1 MLDVRDTIRARGA
14 SVFYLP
20 PYSPDLN
27 SIEHAFAKL
36 KTLFRTAA
44 RRTVDALW
52 NAIGHAHDG
61 MRQLPRPRWLCSHQ
75 TGKRSSATL
84 GDGLSQL
91 SGQKRLMRNVPRT
104 ATMSDSGKPRRQ

>member
-44 RRTVDALW
+44 R
-52 NAIGHAHDG
+52 
-61 MRQLPRPRWLCSHQ
+61 LPS
-75 TGKRSSATL
+75 TRSGTRSATPTTECANYL
-84 GDGLSQL
+84 ALAGY
-91 SGQKRLMRNVPRT
+91 VPSNRET
-104 ATMSDSGKPRRQ
+104 L